1 LSSVRSNFAANLVGQ
16 AWVAL
21 IQLLVVPL
29 YLKLLGIEAY
39 GLIGF
44 FVTLQITLQVLDL
57 GLGQT
62 LMREIARRKAVENGL
77 ADARSLVRTVAFLY
91 CALAALIGL
100 VVVLAAPVLASDVI
114 HAEKLDQSSV
124 RDAIMLMGLLIPV
137 LWGASLFQGTLMGME
152 RQVLANGVRI
162 VSATVGAMGAVL
174 LLWLVSSKVTVF
186 FTWQLLVGI
195 ATWIVTGWMV
205 HRALPRGPSLF
216 NPALLKGLWGF
227 AAGMSGIAV
236 GGVILM
242 QLDKW
247 LLINLLP
254 LGDYGHYILA
264 AVAANT
270 LYLVI
275 TPLFSSI
282 FPRMTALHAQ
292 GDEAGLARLYHSSAQ
307 YIATLA
313 LPMATV
319 IALFSEEI
327 LRLWTQDPAIARSA
341 APIVSI
347 LVCGTALNGLMNVPY
362 ALQLAAGM
370 TGLAFRLVV
379 VKLVLFGPAIV
390 LLTLKFGAAGAATA
404 WLLLNAL
411 YVVIGIPLTHASL
424 LGGHGVTWLIRD
436 VLPPAAAAGVAG
448 VFAYALQPSGGGPL
462 VILAYIGTTAIVT
475 LLAAGLATNEPR
487 SWLILQA
494 KRIGLSK
501 S

>member
-1 LSSVRSNFAANLVGQ
+1 LSSIRSNFAANLAGQ

-21 IQLLVVPL
+21 VQLTVVPL

-44 FVTLQITLQVLDL
+44 FVALQTTVLIFDL

-62 LMREIARRKAVENGL
+62 LMREIARRNSVEGGL
-77 ADARSLVRTVAFLY
+77 ADARSLVRTVAVLY
-91 CALAALIGL
+91 CVLSALIGL
-100 VVVLAAPVLASDVI
+100 VVVLAAPVLASGVI
-114 HAEKLDQSSV
+114 RAEQLDQGSM

-137 LWGASLFQGTLMGME
+137 LWGANLFLGTLMGME
-152 RQVLANGVRI
+152 RQVLVNGVRI
-162 VSATVGAMGAVL
+162 VSATVGAAGAVL
-174 LLWLVSSKVTVF
+174 VLWLVSSKITAF
-186 FTWQLLVGI
+186 FTWQLVVGI
-195 ATWIVTGWMV
+195 ATWIVAGWMV

-254 LGDYGHYILA
+254 LGDYGHYVLA
-264 AVAANT
+264 AVVANA

-275 TPLFSSI
+275 TPLFNSI
-282 FPRMTALHAQ
+282 FPRMTALSAQ
-292 GDEAGLARLYHSSAQ
+292 GDEDGLGRLYHSSAQ

-313 LPMATV
+313 LPIATV
-319 IALFSEEI
+319 IALFSEDI

-347 LVCGTALNGLMNVPY
+347 LVLGTALNGLMNVPY
-362 ALQLAAGM
+362 ALQLAAGR
-370 TGLAFRLVV
+370 TGLALKLVV
-379 VKLVLFGPAIV
+379 FKLVLFGPAIV

-424 LGGHGVTWLIRD
+424 LRGHGVTWFIRD
-436 VLPPAAAAGVAG
+436 VLPPAAAAFTVGA
-448 VFAYALQPSGGGPL
+448 
-462 VILAYIGTTAIVT
+462 LAYILRPSGDSPVVILLFIGATSIVM
-475 LLAAGLATNEPR
+475 LLTAGLSANEPR

-494 KRIGLSK
+494 RRAGLMRP
-501 S
+501 

>member
-91 CALAALIGL
+91 CALAALIGM
-100 VVVLAAPVLASDVI
+100 VVVLAAPMLASDVI

-162 VSATVGAMGAVL
+162 VSATVGAVGAVL
-174 LLWLVSSKVTVF
+174 LLWLVSPEITAF

-236 GGVILM
+236 GGTILM

-264 AVAANT
+264 AVVANA

-282 FPRMTALHAQ
+282 FPRMTVLRAQ
-292 GDEAGLARLYHSSAQ
+292 GDEDGLARLYHSSAQ
-307 YIATLA
+307 YIATLV

-327 LRLWTQDPAIARSA
+327 LRLWTQDPEIARGA
-341 APIVSI
+341 APVVSI
-347 LVCGTALNGLMNVPY
+347 LVWGTALNGLMNIPY
-362 ALQLAAGM
+362 ALQLAAGR
-370 TGLAFRLVV
+370 TGLALKLVV
-379 VKLVLFGPAIV
+379 FKLVLFGPAIV
-390 LLTLKFGAAGAATA
+390 LLTLKFGVTGAAMA
-404 WLLLNAL
+404 WLLLNAV

-424 LGGHGVTWLIRD
+424 LRGHGVTWAVKD
-436 VLPPAAAAGVAG
+436 VLPAATAASAVGVLA
-448 VFAYALQPSGGGPL
+448 FILRPTGGSL
-462 VILAYIGTTAIVT
+462 LASLTFIGATAVVT
-475 LLAAGLATNEPR
+475 LLAAGLVTNEPR

-494 KRIGLSK
+494 KRIGLARS
-501 S
+501 